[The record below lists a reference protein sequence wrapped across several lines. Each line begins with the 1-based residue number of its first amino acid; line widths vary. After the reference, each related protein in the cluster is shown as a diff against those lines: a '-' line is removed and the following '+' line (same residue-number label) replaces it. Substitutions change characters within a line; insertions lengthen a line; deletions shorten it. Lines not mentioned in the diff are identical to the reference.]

1 MQNREKSIGG
11 IVPRRST
18 ALVPHSDDDMPI
30 FARVLRNSFW
40 GLAVF
45 VAIGIILLSAVCGIA
60 YSNADPDALIMP
72 LSLASLLPSMFVA
85 GFVCAKKTGEAP
97 LLCGIVCGG
106 VITLCTMLLA
116 LILRNATGS
125 GYELWQQ
132 SLLHGIAILFCVLG
146 AFAGNVKKKADPRK
160 HKRFK

>member
-1 MQNREKSIGG
+1 MQNREKNVGG

-18 ALVPHSDDDMPI
+18 ALVPYSNDDMPI
-30 FARVLRNSFW
+30 FARVLRSSFW

-45 VAIGIILLSAVCGIA
+45 VIVGIVLLSAVCGIA
-60 YSNADPDALIMP
+60 YSNTDPEELIMP

-85 GFVCAKKTGEAP
+85 GFACTKKTGEAP

-106 VITLCTMLLA
+106 VVTLFTMLLA
-116 LILRNATGS
+116 LLLRHATGS

-146 AFAGNVKKKADPRK
+146 AFAGNAKRKVDPRK
-160 HKRFK
+160 HRRFK